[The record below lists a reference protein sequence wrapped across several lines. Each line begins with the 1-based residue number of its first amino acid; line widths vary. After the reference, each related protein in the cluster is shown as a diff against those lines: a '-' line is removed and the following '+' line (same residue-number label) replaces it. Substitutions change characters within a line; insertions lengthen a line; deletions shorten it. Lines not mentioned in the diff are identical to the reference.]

1 MRLKQWKREACRQS
15 RQQQCYPPTSH
26 TSLGSPKVMH
36 ILKAMFYYL
45 DLFYHKNFIHICIIN
60 YRSHLFYIQTCFV
73 GSLEGMC
80 LIKFCP
86 FFPFPWDIIATN
98 YPTSSPLNITVIWNG
113 PLYSALMHIYVH
125 QPTLSLSTYLCLS
138 VYKSIPTSLSLS
150 TYIFLSH
157 QSHSYIPIS
166 FLFFY
171 ELWPWIIK
179 KMFPKTNASLWLC
192 SQCSDPVPL
201 LKPPHLF
208 GVPHCSETLNNF
220 CLWSCIMQMKSNGII

>member
-179 KMFPKTNASLWLC
+179 KCFLRQMQVYGYAANVVTLCPCSNPHTCLVCLIVLKLLIIFVFDLVSCKWSL
-192 SQCSDPVPL
+192 
-201 LKPPHLF
+201 
-208 GVPHCSETLNNF
+208 
-220 CLWSCIMQMKSNGII
+220 MA